1 MDREG
6 VIRLGVA
13 ASGVAPR
20 GARAL
25 RDRCGSWAE
34 AAREASRREGV
45 PDRLRQAFA
54 NAVTRGERVAEDCAR
69 LAVHVVARAEAAWPE
84 SMEAL
89 TDPPEVL
96 FVRGSVAQLAEP
108 AVAMVGTRESSMEG
122 ERWTERAA
130 LRLAEEGWGTV
141 SGLARGID
149 AAAHRGSL
157 AGEGGTVAVLGCG
170 VDVPYP
176 AENRELHARIGEE
189 GALVSEFAPRTEP
202 RSHHF
207 PRRNRILA
215 ALAVGTVVVECRRR
229 SGAMITARHA
239 LELGREVFA
248 VPGWPDASRSD
259 GPLQLL
265 RDGARLV
272 RSAADLLED
281 LGGVAAGPS
290 PGEEEARALQ
300 ALRAGADSEEEVAAA
315 LGVDAKEARERL
327 ARLELMGLV
336 SPGGGGG

>member
-1 MDREG
+1 
-6 VIRLGVA
+6 
-13 ASGVAPR
+13 
-20 GARAL
+20 
-25 RDRCGSWAE
+25 
-34 AAREASRREGV
+34 
-45 PDRLRQAFA
+45 
-54 NAVTRGERVAEDCAR
+54 
-69 LAVHVVARAEAAWPE
+69 
-84 SMEAL
+84 
-89 TDPPEVL
+89 PPEVL
-96 FVRGSVAQLAEP
+96 FVRGSVTQLAEP
-108 AVAMVGTRESSMEG
+108 AVAIVGTRESSGPVEL
-122 ERWTERAA
+122 WTERTAR
-130 LRLAEEGWGTV
+130 RLAEEGWSTV

-176 AENRELHARIGEE
+176 AENRELHARVGEE
-189 GALVSEFAPRTEP
+189 GALVSEFAPGTEP

-272 RSAADLLED
+272 RSAADLVED
-281 LGGVAAGPS
+281 LGGVAAGPV

-300 ALRAGADSEEEVAAA
+300 VIRDGADTEEEVAAA
-315 LGVDAKEARERL
+315 LGVDAPEARERI
-327 ARLELMGLV
+327 ARLELLGLV
-336 SPGGGGG
+336 TPGGGGG